1 MIMSLAIPVIYEDD
15 YLLVLSKPAGF
26 LTLPDRYDRNAPNLK
41 NYLEKKF
48 DEIYVVHRLDKDTSG
63 VIIFAKDLDSHKFL
77 NQQFEQNLIKK
88 IYHVVVSGVIIDDEM
103 KIDIPISQ
111 DYRKPGRSKPSA
123 TGKDSLTILRVLER
137 FRNTTLVECNLVT
150 GRHHQI
156 RVHCSAIGHPLLVD
170 EFYGRS
176 DAFFLSSIKKKYKY
190 KKNEV
195 ERPLISRVTMHSYSV
210 DFIHPVT
217 NESLSLTAEYPKD
230 FEALLKMLRKYNKIS
245 V

>member
-1 MIMSLAIPVIYEDD
+1 MTSIIPIIFEDD

-26 LTLPDRYDRNAPNLK
+26 LTLPDRYDKSAPNLK
-41 NYLEKKF
+41 NYLEKIY
-48 DEIYVVHRLDKDTSG
+48 DEIFVVHRLDKDTSG
-63 VIIFAKDLDSHKFL
+63 IIVFAKDSETHKAL
-77 NQQFEQNLIKK
+77 NQQFEQNQVTK
-88 IYHVVVSGVIIDDEM
+88 IYHVVVSGVIIDDEI

-111 DYRKPGRSKPSA
+111 DLRKPGRSKPSA

-170 EFYGRS
+170 DFYGKS
-176 DAFFLSSIKKKYKY
+176 DSFFLSSIKRKYKY
-190 KKNEV
+190 KKDVV
-195 ERPLISRVTMHSYSV
+195 ERPIISRVTMHSYSIE
-210 DFIHPVT
+210 FLHPVT
-217 NESLSLTAEYPKD
+217 KERIFLEAYYPKD

>member
-1 MIMSLAIPVIYEDD
+1 MSLIVPKIYEDD

-26 LTLPDRYDRNAPNLK
+26 LTLPDRYDRQAPNLK
-41 NYLEKKF
+41 NYLEKKYQ
-48 DEIYVVHRLDKDTSG
+48 EIFIVHRLDKDTSG
-63 VIIFAKDLDSHKFL
+63 AIIFAKDSETHKLL
-77 NQQFEQNLIKK
+77 NQQFEQNLITK
-88 IYHVVVSGVIIDDEM
+88 IYHVVVSGVIVDDEV
-103 KIDIPISQ
+103 KIDIPITQ

-123 TGKDSLTILRVLER
+123 TGKDSLTVLRVLER

-176 DAFFLSSIKKKYKY
+176 DAFFLSSIKRKYNFKKD
-190 KKNEV
+190 EV

-210 DFIHPVT
+210 NFQHPVT
-217 NESLSLTAEYPKD
+217 NERMYFTAEYPKD
-230 FEALLKMLRKYNKIS
+230 FEALIKMLRKYNKIS